1 MGWFV
6 LAAGL
11 PALTTGLAG
20 SDDDSLAVGLL
31 LYLGIVLAAG
41 AIGGLGPGLVGALA
55 AAGVANYFIIP
66 PVHQLTIDKTT
77 DLVALVV
84 FLAVAVTVSTLV
96 HRSARLATDAKRARA
111 EAEALAG
118 STATLVAEID
128 PLPSLLRQLCA
139 TLPLDAAAVW
149 TPSGASGW
157 VLVASSGE
165 PPPQLADARVSS
177 LGTGAGAVLAVRE
190 RDDLTSAD
198 RALLRSLTSHLAL
211 ALAARELQADAARAA
226 ALAQGDALRT
236 SILRA
241 VSHDLRTPLASI
253 KASVTS
259 LLGREVTW
267 SPDDVE
273 HFHHTI
279 DAEADRLD
287 RLVDN
292 LLDMSRLQ
300 AGAVHLQLGPVALDD
315 IVGSALASLS
325 PDTAAV
331 TVDIAEDAPL
341 VLADAALAE
350 RALANLLSNALVHA
364 PVGSSVSVE
373 HVDGPG
379 DRVGLRV
386 VDHGPGVDPVD
397 MGRLTEPFQ
406 RLDDTS
412 TRPGVGLGLAVAH
425 GFVTAMGGTL
435 TFATTPGG
443 GLTAVIALER
453 YAGLDRPAGGTAP
466 A

>member
-1 MGWFV
+1 M
-6 LAAGL
+6 LALGL
-11 PALTTGLAG
+11 PALTAGLAG
-20 SDDDSLAVGLL
+20 ADEDSLAVGLL

-55 AAGVANYFIIP
+55 AAGAANYFIIP

-77 DLVALVV
+77 DLVALVI

-96 HRSARLATDAKRARA
+96 HRSARLAADAQRARA

-139 TLPLDAAAVW
+139 TLPIDAAAVW
-149 TPSGASGW
+149 TPATPSGW
-157 VLVASSGE
+157 TLVAASGE
-165 PPPQLADARVSS
+165 PPPQPADAQVSS

-190 RDDLTSAD
+190 RDDLTKAD

-226 ALAQGDALRT
+226 ALEQGDALRT

-253 KASVTS
+253 KAAVTS
-259 LLGREVTW
+259 LLGREVQW
-267 SPDDVE
+267 SPDDVG
-273 HFHHTI
+273 HFHTTI
-279 DAEADRLD
+279 DVEADRLD
-287 RLVDN
+287 RLVGN

-300 AGAVHLQLGPVALDD
+300 AGAVHLRLGPVALDD

-331 TVDIAEDAPL
+331 AVDIAEDAPL

-350 RALANLLSNALVHA
+350 RTLANLLSNAIAHSPA
-364 PVGSSVSVE
+364 GSTVGVE
-373 HVDGPG
+373 YAAGDG
-379 DRVGLRV
+379 DRVCLRV
-386 VDHGPGVDPVD
+386 VDHGPGVDPGD
-397 MGRLTEPFQ
+397 MHRLIEPFQ
-406 RLDDTS
+406 RLDDAS

-425 GFVTAMGGTL
+425 GFVAAMGGTL

-443 GLTAVIALER
+443 GLTATIGLER
-453 YAGLDRPAGGTAP
+453 YDRVDAP
-466 A
+466 AAGAEPG